1 MLSPFG
7 DSVDWELLILA
18 TSSWI
23 GTRRSPVPRWHA
35 DNARPGLLLLLR
47 PGDGIPL
54 HESRLHGPLE
64 HAGEPRP
71 VPVDGGA
78 TERPPLWEEESP
90 NGAIPFSAS
99 EMVHNASLAPTPSE
113 RPDSLSDRDL
123 GTARAGYYVFATHS
137 RLAAERIIVLP
148 DHGVKRRTG

>member
-7 DSVDWELLILA
+7 DSVDWEHLILA

-23 GTRRSPVPRWHA
+23 GTRRSPAPRWHA

-64 HAGEPRP
+64 HAGAPRP

-99 EMVHNASLAPTPSE
+99 EMVHNASLAPAPSK

-137 RLAAERIIVLP
+137 RSV
-148 DHGVKRRTG
+148 

>member
-18 TSSWI
+18 TSSWT

-47 PGDGIPL
+47 PL

-71 VPVDGGA
+71 VPVDDGA

-99 EMVHNASLAPTPSE
+99 EMVHNASLAPAPSE

-123 GTARAGYYVFATHS
+123 GTARAGYYVFAAHS

-148 DHGVKRRTG
+148 DHG